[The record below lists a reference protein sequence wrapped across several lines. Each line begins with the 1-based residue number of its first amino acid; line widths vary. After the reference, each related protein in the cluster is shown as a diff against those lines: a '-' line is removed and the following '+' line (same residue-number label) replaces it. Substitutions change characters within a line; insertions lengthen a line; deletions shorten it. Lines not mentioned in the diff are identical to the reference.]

1 MDLVILGTASLLCVA
16 AFLCAIVFAIG
27 RRPMSVRNCGLA
39 VVGLS
44 SLIIADVI
52 VAPLFGTAKSG
63 TAIARAV
70 PPPVAMT
77 SAPHTSPPTPA
88 RTPIATPA
96 PTPTVTPPPTPSPTP
111 TPVPSPSPSPTVSVS
126 EKPAPART
134 ATPWPAPSSRTAD
147 AQTLRTF
154 RTYWAEIVRVSA
166 LALKAH
172 DTAGEYLRRD
182 DAAHATVQLKKCQD
196 TAPAIVSG
204 SLRLPLDSAN
214 GSDSE
219 LMMAIKKVGDGLAYG
234 CKSAQSYLNTNAPSD
249 FTEAKAHFADV
260 AEGIFQSESLA
271 RSKYQR
277 MGGNPDSLVSFRF
290 ALR

>member
-1 MDLVILGTASLLCVA
+1 VSA
-16 AFLCAIVFAIG
+16 
-27 RRPMSVRNCGLA
+27 
-39 VVGLS
+39 
-44 SLIIADVI
+44 
-52 VAPLFGTAKSG
+52 TAK
-63 TAIARAV
+63 
-70 PPPVAMT
+70 P
-77 SAPHTSPPTPA
+77 
-88 RTPIATPA
+88 TPA
-96 PTPTVTPPPTPSPTP
+96 PTATPS
-111 TPVPSPSPSPTVSVS
+111 
-126 EKPAPART
+126 
-134 ATPWPAPSSRTAD
+134 PAPSSRTAD

-182 DAAHATVQLKKCQD
+182 DAARATVQLKKCQD

-277 MGGNPDSLVSFRF
+277 LGGNPDSLVSFRF